1 MLGDFVEPV
10 RKAAFDAAS
19 LQKRKVLPQGLCYGF
34 GLGFAGEG
42 CEIGSQFLSFVVS
55 DVQCHVSLQVE
66 SNLHSYIVA

>member
-1 MLGDFVEPV
+1 MLGDFVEAV

-42 CEIGSQFLSFVVS
+42 CEIGSQFRGFGCSMPCF
-55 DVQCHVSLQVE
+55 
-66 SNLHSYIVA
+66 ITG